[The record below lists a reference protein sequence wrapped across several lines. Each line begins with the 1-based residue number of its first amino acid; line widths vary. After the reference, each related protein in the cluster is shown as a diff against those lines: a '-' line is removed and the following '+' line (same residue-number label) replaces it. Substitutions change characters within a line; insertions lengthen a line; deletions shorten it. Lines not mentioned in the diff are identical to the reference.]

1 MVPSLQCR
9 MHMLLLLLCM
19 CMSYAEGD
27 PILQR
32 GEQLA
37 YPGAM
42 QRDNRFVQLSKFGVD
57 RARSALRVC
66 IPPWRTR
73 LHFLAQAR
81 RHRP

>member
-1 MVPSLQCR
+1 MH
-9 MHMLLLLLCM
+9 MHMLHMCMCMCM

-27 PILQR
+27 TILQR

-42 QRDNRFVQLSKFGVD
+42 QRDTDFVQLSQFGVD

-81 RHRP
+81 RRRP